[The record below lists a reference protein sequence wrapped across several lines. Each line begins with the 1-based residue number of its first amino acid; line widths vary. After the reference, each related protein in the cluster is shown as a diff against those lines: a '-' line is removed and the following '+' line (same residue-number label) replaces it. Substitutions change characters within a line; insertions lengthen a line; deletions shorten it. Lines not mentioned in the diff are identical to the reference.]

1 MSPRNKACRSASSSF
16 FLVFWPFAA
25 GAAFADLQGA
35 YRGVD
40 AAEGM
45 RLVLSGSGGR
55 LSGEVTKPGGAGAT
69 FTADRLESGA
79 EAKASWNGR
88 NAWFI
93 FTEEPLGVSMV
104 VIPLG
109 PNDVGIVAE
118 TEAMLFVREGVVQ
131 PPRPARYVPPPAGP
145 GGTIDPRA
153 FIESYSF
160 WPSTNVAYG
169 YGMVRGR
176 YRTLIRMHPVVMTDI
191 LWKLCRANNAS
202 SALADALRGQEV
214 TCNDVLR
221 AFGRMVRPGASI
233 EPFNRFRKDVE
244 AQKAALVEAIVCSV
258 DYRRNSPTCKRAG
271 ARVAKAAV
279 SLETVKSVLARY

>member
-1 MSPRNKACRSASSSF
+1 MPKRLFVVLSGLLA
-16 FLVFWPFAA
+16 LFWA
-25 GAAFADLQGA
+25 GIALADLQGA

-45 RLVLSGSGGR
+45 RLVLSGAGGR
-55 LSGEVTKPGGAGAT
+55 ISGELTEPGGART
-69 FTADRLESGA
+69 KFTANKLESGA
-79 EAKASWNGR
+79 EAKSTWDGR
-88 NAWFI
+88 SAWFI

-109 PNDVGIVAE
+109 PNDVGLIAE
-118 TEAMLFVREGVVQ
+118 TEAMLFLREGVVQ
-131 PPRPARYVPPPAGP
+131 PPRPARYVPPPTGP

-153 FIESYSF
+153 FVESYAF
-160 WPSTNVAYG
+160 WPSTSVAYG

-176 YRTLIRMHPVVMTDI
+176 YRTLIRLHPVVMADI
-191 LWKLCRANNAS
+191 LWKLCRADNAS
-202 SALADALRGQEV
+202 AALADALHGQAV
-214 TCNDVLR
+214 TCDDVLT
-221 AFGRMVRPGASI
+221 AFGRMMRPGGSI

-258 DYRRNSPTCKRAG
+258 DYRRNAETCKRAG